1 MSLTKLQVRK
11 APPVPKTSFD
21 EEEEDVET
29 STNNVERSTS
39 NNFETVA
46 QINTERPKHNAER
59 SKNDSGRPKN
69 EVDRSSQHSY
79 EEIAASEAN
88 SEVTF

>member
-21 EEEEDVET
+21 EEDVEL
-29 STNNVERSTS
+29 STNNVEGTTS